1 MASTLA
7 IREYVVN
14 IPDNDVMSSSQEG
27 DVGQD
32 SHTLTQ
38 NVEPEESKA
47 IITGMVQDNQS
58 LGPVEKSEVIRMVK
72 GETLM
77 SILTS
82 RGVTREAAHN
92 AVVEFSKVFN
102 PKALKIGQ
110 EINIKYNQNAER
122 QESELIG
129 IDFKA
134 PTGNEFI
141 LTNENGQFKAQ
152 KLEIQLTKSERRVQ
166 GQINSSFYAAALK
179 RGVPADII
187 KEAISALSYDVNWQH
202 DPQSGDKF
210 EIVFDVYEDPT
221 GKIIKQGGLKYAS
234 FAPHGQQAR
243 KIYHYVNSKGNAGF
257 FTAKGESV
265 VKTLLQTPL
274 DPTKMRVTSRFGLRH
289 HPVLGYSK
297 QHKGVD
303 FGAPVGARVMAAGEG
318 VVVKAGW
325 NGAYGNYVLIR
336 HNSDYSTA
344 YAHLSK
350 ISVKA
355 GMRVKQHQEIGKV
368 GMTGRSTGPHLHYEV
383 IYRGHHVN
391 PQSIKQLPATKLDAK
406 EMARFQTVRAQI
418 DEKVASGVVS
428 ELVAQSLPIRTG

>member
-1 MASTLA
+1 
-7 IREYVVN
+7 
-14 IPDNDVMSSSQEG
+14 
-27 DVGQD
+27 
-32 SHTLTQ
+32 
-38 NVEPEESKA
+38 
-47 IITGMVQDNQS
+47 
-58 LGPVEKSEVIRMVK
+58 
-72 GETLM
+72 
-77 SILTS
+77 
-82 RGVTREAAHN
+82 
-92 AVVEFSKVFN
+92 
-102 PKALKIGQ
+102 
-110 EINIKYNQNAER
+110 
-122 QESELIG
+122 
-129 IDFKA
+129 
-134 PTGNEFI
+134 
-141 LTNENGQFKAQ
+141 
-152 KLEIQLTKSERRVQ
+152 
-166 GQINSSFYAAALK
+166 
-179 RGVPADII
+179 
-187 KEAISALSYDVNWQH
+187 
-202 DPQSGDKF
+202 
-210 EIVFDVYEDPT
+210 
-221 GKIIKQGGLKYAS
+221 
-234 FAPHGQQAR
+234 
-243 KIYHYVNSKGNAGF
+243 
-257 FTAKGESV
+257 
-265 VKTLLQTPL
+265 
-274 DPTKMRVTSRFGLRH
+274 
-289 HPVLGYSK
+289 SK